1 MEVKMNRLIQM
12 AVVLLAVACG
22 SSAKL
27 SLSARAGTSVASAA
41 AASPTALTLPN
52 GIVVSRVRVVISE
65 LKLET
70 ANSAAAAEVA
80 AAATTAADGGSA
92 EAEGEDEIEAGPILL
107 DLSGTALDGTVQKV
121 LDAAFKP
128 GTYSEIR
135 FKIHQ
140 VTAAE
145 STDAALKAMSD
156 AGASIIVDG
165 TIDGAT
171 FSFVSSLEAQ
181 QKSEGTLDLTADD
194 NLTLNVDETNWFG
207 TGTARLDPRVAAN
220 RSQIENTIKSS
231 FRAFRD
237 NNRDGHDD

>member
-1 MEVKMNRLIQM
+1 MNRTIQF

-22 SSAKL
+22 GNAKL
-27 SLSARAGTSVASAA
+27 SLSTRGGSSTASAA
-41 AASPTALTLPN
+41 VAHPTALTLSN
-52 GIVVSRVRVVISE
+52 GIVVNRVRVVISE

-70 ANSAAAAEVA
+70 ATSASLVANVAATADAGVAAE
-80 AAATTAADGGSA
+80 AD
-92 EAEGEDEIEAGPILL
+92 GEDEVESGPFML
-107 DLSGTALDGTVQKV
+107 DLSGVALDGTVQKV
-121 LDAAFKP
+121 LDASFKP

-135 FKIHQ
+135 FKVHK
-140 VTAAE
+140 VSAAE

-165 TIDGAT
+165 TIDGSA

-181 QKSEGTLDLTADD
+181 QKSEGNLDLTADS

-207 TGTARLDPRVAAN
+207 AGTARLDPRVESN
-220 RSQIENTIKSS
+220 RSRIENSIKSS

-237 NNRDGHDD
+237 NDHDGHDD